1 MDLKQ
6 VAWNGIRFMAPARGE
21 AGQIGR
27 QYLLLENAS
36 GPLLEV
42 KWHRIKGKFSH
53 RTQLKRLARQGSRKK
68 GHTIKQSPLPGEW
81 ERALGQFQAM
91 GFDWQGQSVGGK
103 GVILFCQEC
112 RTATLLQFYL
122 AGRNPGGSE
131 EVMKVSA
138 SLLSSFR
145 DHSKDAL
152 QLYAVYDIKAMVPE
166 DFPLSYFR
174 FTSGEFELRF
184 RRKRRSVTLYRWGLA
199 SILLKS
205 SDLGQFAGTR
215 VHLPE
220 DAPEAAHP
228 MGGTAKEWQWV
239 EDTGRFGWWRSLIAP
254 PYSRKF
260 RIWHLEKDDRIL
272 GVSMEG
278 NTPADFRLYDQIC
291 AEYETV

>member
-6 VAWNGIRFMAPARGE
+6 VAWNGIRFMAPARWE

-36 GPLLEV
+36 GPVLEV

-53 RTQLKRLARQGSRKK
+53 RAQLKRLARQGSRKK
-68 GHTIKQSPLPGEW
+68 GHTIKESPLPGEW

-122 AGRNPGGSE
+122 AGRNPAGSE
-131 EVMKVSA
+131 EAKKVSA

-145 DHSKDAL
+145 DHSIDART
-152 QLYAVYDIKAMVPE
+152 LYAVYDIKAVVPD

-184 RRKRRSVTLYRWGLA
+184 RRRRRSVTLYRWGLA
-199 SILLKS
+199 SILLKN
-205 SDLGQFAGTR
+205 SDLGQFARTR

-220 DAPEAAHP
+220 DASEAACP
-228 MGGTAKEWQWV
+228 MGGTAKEWQWI
-239 EDTGRFGWWRSLIAP
+239 EDTGRFHWWRSLIAS
-254 PYSRKF
+254 PYARKF
-260 RIWHLEKDDRIL
+260 RVWHLGKDDRIL

-278 NTPADFRLYDQIC
+278 NRPADFRFYDQIC
-291 AEYETV
+291 ADYETV